1 MRVVKSAEIRKQE
14 LLDCAV
20 QLFGTQGYEATTIN
34 QIIAAL
40 NISKG
45 AFYHHYSSKE
55 DLVEALAERHAR
67 QVADRTRHVLE
78 DESLDAFERLSVF
91 LSMMRMSKS
100 EAHAGM
106 QAAFAPIFQPGNSH
120 LYERSQAA
128 IASVIRP
135 ILRDLIAE
143 GIADRTFDSA
153 DPDEAADTIL
163 HLMGSIR
170 PLITELFGASPL
182 EAEAL
187 IERLVRRLRFLGTVV
202 DRILGIPEGSLEF
215 VDHEAVLSM
224 AAVCRPGLRG
234 VEPSAPDLPPVRLSA
249 TRDAR

>member
-1 MRVVKSAEIRKQE
+1 MNDLGFAQRSANGLHGSVGSDQRFDGEG
-14 LLDCAV
+14 
-20 QLFGTQGYEATTIN
+20 FGNLSRFCSG
-34 QIIAAL
+34 
-40 NISKG
+40 K
-45 AFYHHYSSKE
+45 
-55 DLVEALAERHAR
+55 AE
-67 QVADRTRHVLE
+67 
-78 DESLDAFERLSVF
+78 
-91 LSMMRMSKS
+91 
-100 EAHAGM
+100 
-106 QAAFAPIFQPGNSH
+106 
-120 LYERSQAA
+120 
-128 IASVIRP
+128 
-135 ILRDLIAE
+135 IAE